1 MGNQWWLRAQDEV
14 FGPVTR
20 DNLLEWAQMG
30 RIQPGQDVSE
40 DGESWMPATE
50 VAFLDM
56 RWSIDIGDGTPRG
69 PFNKQAAQALLASGR
84 LPRGSRLVEVVP
96 ESAPVQEDAPAVT
109 AEKPVAITENP
120 QEPVIEPKAESSNE
134 VAELKRQLETLQAG
148 LRAAEARAADAE
160 QRVGEARREAKTAVK
175 AADVA
180 EARLAAIQ
188 AEAAQK
194 DADLAAAHA
203 AADKAREE
211 AEAAIAAVKKDAATA
226 IENALESA
234 RQQSGKAAAEL
245 AAKDDAL
252 AAKESE
258 IAAIQREAAAE
269 LAARE
274 TEHAAEIAARETELK
289 EKETALAEKDR
300 ALAAKDAALAEKDT
314 VLAEK
319 DSALNAAHREVSEAE
334 SMAKAAESD
343 LADLFSSVQANEAA
357 YENRIQSLSEEIKRL
372 PPTAQLAADAQAA
385 VYTLMKEE
393 ADELA
398 AALEAENR
406 EAEALR
412 QYRRQRTERLL
423 ARRQEILRRLGTD
436 ADDMTRRAL
445 KAHPEDPRTA
455 HLRQELDALRIL
467 QERSALEADRKIRDL
482 SAKLRESS
490 SEVKRLREQAADVTV
505 IYRQLQ
511 DAREKLS
518 AREKDLVEERQKS
531 EIERQQHAAAQQA
544 LLTRLSSLEMGMPG
558 ATNQSR
564 EARSVRLAPWMGLKK

>member
-40 DGESWMPATE
+40 DGENWKPATE
-50 VAFLDM
+50 IAFLDM

-84 LPRGSRLVEVVP
+84 LPRGSKLVEVVP
-96 ESAPVQEDAPAVT
+96 EPVDQKAEPEPAPQKDEPAAQAQSACVD
-109 AEKPVAITENP
+109 
-120 QEPVIEPKAESSNE
+120 EPKVASSNE
-134 VAELKRQLETLQAG
+134 IAELRQQLETLQAG
-148 LRAAEARAADAE
+148 LRAAEARAA
-160 QRVGEARREAKTAVK
+160 
-175 AADVA
+175 
-180 EARLAAIQ
+180 
-188 AEAAQK
+188 
-194 DADLAAAHA
+194 
-203 AADKAREE
+203 E
-211 AEAAIAAVKKDAATA
+211 AERRVD
-226 IENALESA
+226 EV
-234 RQQSGKAAAEL
+234 R
-245 AAKDDAL
+245 
-252 AAKESE
+252 
-258 IAAIQREAAAE
+258 REAAAE

-274 TEHAAEIAARETELK
+274 TEHAAKLAARETELK
-289 EKETALAEKDR
+289 KKETALAEKDAALAAKDTALAEKETALAEKD
-300 ALAAKDAALAEKDT
+300 
-314 VLAEK
+314 
-319 DSALNAAHREVSEAE
+319 SALTAAHREASEAE

-343 LADLFSSVQANEAA
+343 LADLFSSAQANEAA

-385 VYTLMKEE
+385 VYALMKEE

-406 EAEALR
+406 EAEAFR

-482 SAKLRESS
+482 SAKLRESV
-490 SEVKRLREQAADVTV
+490 SEVNRLRAQSVDVTV

>member
-40 DGESWMPATE
+40 DGENWKPATE
-50 VAFLDM
+50 IAFLDM

-84 LPRGSRLVEVVP
+84 LPRGSKLVEVVP
-96 ESAPVQEDAPAVT
+96 ELVDQKAEPEPAPQKDEPAAQSQSACVD
-109 AEKPVAITENP
+109 
-120 QEPVIEPKAESSNE
+120 EPKVASSNE
-134 VAELKRQLETLQAG
+134 IAELRQQLETLQAG
-148 LRAAEARAADAE
+148 LRAAEARAAEAE
-160 QRVGEARREAKTAVK
+160 RRVDEVRREA
-175 AADVA
+175 
-180 EARLAAIQ
+180 
-188 AEAAQK
+188 
-194 DADLAAAHA
+194 
-203 AADKAREE
+203 
-211 AEAAIAAVKKDAATA
+211 
-226 IENALESA
+226 
-234 RQQSGKAAAEL
+234 
-245 AAKDDAL
+245 
-252 AAKESE
+252 
-258 IAAIQREAAAE
+258 
-269 LAARE
+269 
-274 TEHAAEIAARETELK
+274 
-289 EKETALAEKDR
+289 
-300 ALAAKDAALAEKDT
+300 
-314 VLAEK
+314 
-319 DSALNAAHREVSEAE
+319 SEAE

-343 LADLFSSVQANEAA
+343 LADLFSSAQANEAA

-385 VYTLMKEE
+385 VYALMKEE

-406 EAEALR
+406 EAEAFR

-482 SAKLRESS
+482 SAKLRESV
-490 SEVKRLREQAADVTV
+490 SEVNRLRAQSVDVTV

-511 DAREKLS
+511 EAREKLS

>member
-40 DGESWMPATE
+40 DGENWKPATE
-50 VAFLDM
+50 IAFLDM

-84 LPRGSRLVEVVP
+84 LPRGSKLVEVVP
-96 ESAPVQEDAPAVT
+96 EPVDQKAEPEPAPQKDEPAAQAQSACVD
-109 AEKPVAITENP
+109 
-120 QEPVIEPKAESSNE
+120 EPKVASSNE
-134 VAELKRQLETLQAG
+134 IAELRQQLETLQAG
-148 LRAAEARAADAE
+148 LRAAEARAAEAE
-160 QRVGEARREAKTAVK
+160 RRVDEVRREA
-175 AADVA
+175 
-180 EARLAAIQ
+180 
-188 AEAAQK
+188 
-194 DADLAAAHA
+194 
-203 AADKAREE
+203 
-211 AEAAIAAVKKDAATA
+211 
-226 IENALESA
+226 
-234 RQQSGKAAAEL
+234 
-245 AAKDDAL
+245 
-252 AAKESE
+252 
-258 IAAIQREAAAE
+258 
-269 LAARE
+269 
-274 TEHAAEIAARETELK
+274 
-289 EKETALAEKDR
+289 
-300 ALAAKDAALAEKDT
+300 
-314 VLAEK
+314 
-319 DSALNAAHREVSEAE
+319 SEAE

-343 LADLFSSVQANEAA
+343 LADLFSSAQANEAA

-385 VYTLMKEE
+385 VYALMKEE

-406 EAEALR
+406 EAEAFR

-482 SAKLRESS
+482 SAKLRESV
-490 SEVKRLREQAADVTV
+490 SEVNRLRAQSVDVTV

-511 DAREKLS
+511 EAREKLS

-544 LLTRLSSLEMGMPG
+544 LLARLSSLEMGMPG

>member
-40 DGESWMPATE
+40 DGENWKPATE
-50 VAFLDM
+50 IAFLDM

-84 LPRGSRLVEVVP
+84 LPRGSKLVEVVP
-96 ESAPVQEDAPAVT
+96 EPVDQKAEPEPAPQKDEPAAQAQSACVD
-109 AEKPVAITENP
+109 
-120 QEPVIEPKAESSNE
+120 EPKVASSNE
-134 VAELKRQLETLQAG
+134 IAELRQQLETLQAG
-148 LRAAEARAADAE
+148 LRAAEARADEAE
-160 QRVGEARREAKTAVK
+160 RRVDEAR
-175 AADVA
+175 
-180 EARLAAIQ
+180 
-188 AEAAQK
+188 
-194 DADLAAAHA
+194 
-203 AADKAREE
+203 
-211 AEAAIAAVKKDAATA
+211 
-226 IENALESA
+226 
-234 RQQSGKAAAEL
+234 
-245 AAKDDAL
+245 
-252 AAKESE
+252 
-258 IAAIQREAAAE
+258 REAAAE

-274 TEHAAEIAARETELK
+274 TEHAAELAARETELK
-289 EKETALAEKDR
+289 KKETALAEKDAALAAKDTALAEKETALAEKD
-300 ALAAKDAALAEKDT
+300 
-314 VLAEK
+314 
-319 DSALNAAHREVSEAE
+319 SALTAAHREASEAE

-343 LADLFSSVQANEAA
+343 LADLFSSAQANEAA

-385 VYTLMKEE
+385 VYALMKEE

-406 EAEALR
+406 EAEAFR

-445 KAHPEDPRTA
+445 KAHPEDPRPA
-455 HLRQELDALRIL
+455 HQRQELDALRIL

-482 SAKLRESS
+482 SAKLRESV
-490 SEVKRLREQAADVTV
+490 SEVNRLRAQSVDVTV
-505 IYRQLQ
+505 INRQLQ
-511 DAREKLS
+511 EAREKLS

>member
-40 DGESWMPATE
+40 DGENWKPATE

-84 LPRGSRLVEVVP
+84 LPRGSKLVEVVP
-96 ESAPVQEDAPAVT
+96 EPVAQEEESAPAPRKD
-109 AEKPVAITENP
+109 EPVAEAKSAS
-120 QEPVIEPKAESSNE
+120 VAEEAKVASEASNE
-134 VAELKRQLETLQAG
+134 IAELRRQLETLQAG
-148 LRAAEARAADAE
+148 LRAAEARAAEAE
-160 QRVGEARREAKTAVK
+160 RRVDEVRREAKTAVK

-188 AEAAQK
+188 AESAQK
-194 DADLAAAHA
+194 DADLATAHA

-211 AEAAIAAVKKDAATA
+211 AEAAIATARTDAA
-226 IENALESA
+226 
-234 RQQSGKAAAEL
+234 AAA
-245 AAKDDAL
+245 AK
-252 AAKESE
+252 
-258 IAAIQREAAAE
+258 

-274 TEHAAEIAARETELK
+274 TEHAAEIAARETEVK
-289 EKETALAEKDR
+289 EKETALAEKDS
-300 ALAAKDAALAEKDT
+300 ALAAKDAALAEKDSALAAKDSA
-314 VLAEK
+314 LAEK
-319 DSALNAAHREVSEAE
+319 DSALNAAHQEVSEAE

-343 LADLFSSVQANEAA
+343 LADLFSSAQANEAA

-372 PPTAQLAADAQAA
+372 PPTAQLAANAQAA
-385 VYTLMKEE
+385 VYALMKEE

-445 KAHPEDPRTA
+445 KAHPEDPRTV
-455 HLRQELDALRIL
+455 HMRQELDALRIL

-482 SAKLRESS
+482 SAKLRESV
-490 SEVKRLREQAADVTV
+490 SEVNRLRAQSVDVTV

-511 DAREKLS
+511 EAREKLS

-544 LLTRLSSLEMGMPG
+544 LLTRLSSLEMGLPG

>member
-40 DGESWMPATE
+40 DGENWKPATE
-50 VAFLDM
+50 IAFLDM

-84 LPRGSRLVEVVP
+84 LPRGSKLVEVVP
-96 ESAPVQEDAPAVT
+96 EPVDQKAEPEPAPQKDEPAAQAQSACVD
-109 AEKPVAITENP
+109 
-120 QEPVIEPKAESSNE
+120 EPKVASSNE
-134 VAELKRQLETLQAG
+134 IAELRQQLETLQAG
-148 LRAAEARAADAE
+148 LRAAEARAAEAE
-160 QRVGEARREAKTAVK
+160 RRVDEVRREA
-175 AADVA
+175 
-180 EARLAAIQ
+180 
-188 AEAAQK
+188 
-194 DADLAAAHA
+194 
-203 AADKAREE
+203 
-211 AEAAIAAVKKDAATA
+211 
-226 IENALESA
+226 
-234 RQQSGKAAAEL
+234 
-245 AAKDDAL
+245 
-252 AAKESE
+252 
-258 IAAIQREAAAE
+258 
-269 LAARE
+269 
-274 TEHAAEIAARETELK
+274 
-289 EKETALAEKDR
+289 
-300 ALAAKDAALAEKDT
+300 
-314 VLAEK
+314 
-319 DSALNAAHREVSEAE
+319 SEAE

-343 LADLFSSVQANEAA
+343 LADLFSSAQANEAA

-385 VYTLMKEE
+385 VYALMKEE

-406 EAEALR
+406 EAEAFR

-436 ADDMTRRAL
+436 VDDMTRRAL

-455 HLRQELDALRIL
+455 HLRQELDALRVL
-467 QERSALEADRKIRDL
+467 QERSTLEADRRIREL
-482 SAKLRESS
+482 SSKLREST

>member
-40 DGESWMPATE
+40 DGENWKPATE
-50 VAFLDM
+50 IAFLDM

-84 LPRGSRLVEVVP
+84 LPRGSKLVEVVP
-96 ESAPVQEDAPAVT
+96 EPVDQKAEPEPAPQKDEPAAQAQSACVD
-109 AEKPVAITENP
+109 
-120 QEPVIEPKAESSNE
+120 EPKVASSNE
-134 VAELKRQLETLQAG
+134 IAELRQQLETLQAG
-148 LRAAEARAADAE
+148 LRAAEARAAEAE
-160 QRVGEARREAKTAVK
+160 RRVDEVRREA
-175 AADVA
+175 
-180 EARLAAIQ
+180 
-188 AEAAQK
+188 
-194 DADLAAAHA
+194 
-203 AADKAREE
+203 
-211 AEAAIAAVKKDAATA
+211 
-226 IENALESA
+226 
-234 RQQSGKAAAEL
+234 
-245 AAKDDAL
+245 
-252 AAKESE
+252 
-258 IAAIQREAAAE
+258 
-269 LAARE
+269 
-274 TEHAAEIAARETELK
+274 
-289 EKETALAEKDR
+289 
-300 ALAAKDAALAEKDT
+300 
-314 VLAEK
+314 
-319 DSALNAAHREVSEAE
+319 SEAE

-343 LADLFSSVQANEAA
+343 LADLFSSAQANEAA

-385 VYTLMKEE
+385 VYALMKEE

-406 EAEALR
+406 EAEAFR

-482 SAKLRESS
+482 SAKLRESV
-490 SEVKRLREQAADVTV
+490 SEVNRLRAQSVDVTV

-544 LLTRLSSLEMGMPG
+544 LLTRLASLEMGMPG

>member
-40 DGESWMPATE
+40 DGENWKPATE
-50 VAFLDM
+50 IAFLDM

-84 LPRGSRLVEVVP
+84 LPRGSKLVEVVP
-96 ESAPVQEDAPAVT
+96 EPVDQKAEPEPAPQKDEPAAQAQSACVD
-109 AEKPVAITENP
+109 
-120 QEPVIEPKAESSNE
+120 EPKVASSNE
-134 VAELKRQLETLQAG
+134 IAELRQQLETLQAG
-148 LRAAEARAADAE
+148 LRAAEARAAEAE
-160 QRVGEARREAKTAVK
+160 RRVDEARREAKTAVK

-188 AEAAQK
+188 AETAQK
-194 DADLAAAHA
+194 DAD
-203 AADKAREE
+203 
-211 AEAAIAAVKKDAATA
+211 
-226 IENALESA
+226 
-234 RQQSGKAAAEL
+234 
-245 AAKDDAL
+245 L

-289 EKETALAEKDR
+289 KKETALAEKDAALAAKDTALAEKETALAEKD
-300 ALAAKDAALAEKDT
+300 
-314 VLAEK
+314 
-319 DSALNAAHREVSEAE
+319 SALTAAHREASEAE

-343 LADLFSSVQANEAA
+343 LADLFSSAQANEAA

-385 VYTLMKEE
+385 VYALMKEE

-406 EAEALR
+406 EAEAFR

-436 ADDMTRRAL
+436 VDDMTRRAL

-455 HLRQELDALRIL
+455 HLRQELDALRVL
-467 QERSALEADRKIRDL
+467 QERSTLEADRRIREL
-482 SAKLRESS
+482 SSKLREST

>member
-40 DGESWMPATE
+40 DGENWKPATE
-50 VAFLDM
+50 IAFLDM

-84 LPRGSRLVEVVP
+84 LPRGSKLVEVVP
-96 ESAPVQEDAPAVT
+96 EPVDQKAEPEPAPQKDEPAAQAQSACVD
-109 AEKPVAITENP
+109 
-120 QEPVIEPKAESSNE
+120 EPKVASSNE
-134 VAELKRQLETLQAG
+134 IAELRQQLETLQAG
-148 LRAAEARAADAE
+148 LRAAEARAAEAE
-160 QRVGEARREAKTAVK
+160 RRVDEVRREA
-175 AADVA
+175 
-180 EARLAAIQ
+180 
-188 AEAAQK
+188 
-194 DADLAAAHA
+194 
-203 AADKAREE
+203 
-211 AEAAIAAVKKDAATA
+211 
-226 IENALESA
+226 
-234 RQQSGKAAAEL
+234 
-245 AAKDDAL
+245 
-252 AAKESE
+252 
-258 IAAIQREAAAE
+258 
-269 LAARE
+269 
-274 TEHAAEIAARETELK
+274 
-289 EKETALAEKDR
+289 
-300 ALAAKDAALAEKDT
+300 
-314 VLAEK
+314 
-319 DSALNAAHREVSEAE
+319 SEAE

-343 LADLFSSVQANEAA
+343 LADLFSSAQANEAA

-385 VYTLMKEE
+385 VYALMKEE

-406 EAEALR
+406 EAEAFR

-436 ADDMTRRAL
+436 VDDMTRRAL

-455 HLRQELDALRIL
+455 HLRQELDALRVL
-467 QERSALEADRKIRDL
+467 QERSTLEADRRIREL
-482 SAKLRESS
+482 SSKLREST
-490 SEVKRLREQAADVTV
+490 SEVNRLRAQSVDVTV

>member
-40 DGESWMPATE
+40 DGENWKPATE
-50 VAFLDM
+50 IAFLDM

-84 LPRGSRLVEVVP
+84 LPRGSKLVEVVP
-96 ESAPVQEDAPAVT
+96 EPVDQKAEPEPAPQKDEPAAQAQSACVD
-109 AEKPVAITENP
+109 
-120 QEPVIEPKAESSNE
+120 EPKVASSNE
-134 VAELKRQLETLQAG
+134 IAELRQQLETLQAG
-148 LRAAEARAADAE
+148 LRAAEARAA
-160 QRVGEARREAKTAVK
+160 
-175 AADVA
+175 
-180 EARLAAIQ
+180 
-188 AEAAQK
+188 
-194 DADLAAAHA
+194 
-203 AADKAREE
+203 E
-211 AEAAIAAVKKDAATA
+211 AERRVD
-226 IENALESA
+226 EV
-234 RQQSGKAAAEL
+234 R
-245 AAKDDAL
+245 
-252 AAKESE
+252 
-258 IAAIQREAAAE
+258 REAAAE

-274 TEHAAEIAARETELK
+274 TEHAAKLAARETELK
-289 EKETALAEKDR
+289 KKETALAEKDAALAAKDTALAEKETALAEKD
-300 ALAAKDAALAEKDT
+300 
-314 VLAEK
+314 
-319 DSALNAAHREVSEAE
+319 SALTAAQREASEAE

-343 LADLFSSVQANEAA
+343 LADLFSSAQAHEAA

-385 VYTLMKEE
+385 VYALMKEE

-406 EAEALR
+406 EAEAFR

-482 SAKLRESS
+482 SAKLRESV
-490 SEVKRLREQAADVTV
+490 SEVNRLRAQSVDVTV

>member
-40 DGESWMPATE
+40 DGENWKPATE
-50 VAFLDM
+50 IAFLDM

-84 LPRGSRLVEVVP
+84 LPRGSKLVEVVP
-96 ESAPVQEDAPAVT
+96 EPVDQKAEPEPAPQKDEPAAQAQSACVD
-109 AEKPVAITENP
+109 
-120 QEPVIEPKAESSNE
+120 EPKVASSNE
-134 VAELKRQLETLQAG
+134 IAELRQQLETLQAG
-148 LRAAEARAADAE
+148 LRAAEARAAEAE
-160 QRVGEARREAKTAVK
+160 RRVDEVRREA
-175 AADVA
+175 
-180 EARLAAIQ
+180 
-188 AEAAQK
+188 
-194 DADLAAAHA
+194 
-203 AADKAREE
+203 
-211 AEAAIAAVKKDAATA
+211 
-226 IENALESA
+226 
-234 RQQSGKAAAEL
+234 
-245 AAKDDAL
+245 
-252 AAKESE
+252 
-258 IAAIQREAAAE
+258 
-269 LAARE
+269 
-274 TEHAAEIAARETELK
+274 
-289 EKETALAEKDR
+289 
-300 ALAAKDAALAEKDT
+300 
-314 VLAEK
+314 
-319 DSALNAAHREVSEAE
+319 SEAE

-343 LADLFSSVQANEAA
+343 LADLFSSAQANEAA

-385 VYTLMKEE
+385 VYALMKEE

-406 EAEALR
+406 EAEAFR

-482 SAKLRESS
+482 SAKLRESV
-490 SEVKRLREQAADVTV
+490 SEVNRLRAQSVDVTV

-511 DAREKLS
+511 EAREKLS

>member
-20 DNLLEWAQMG
+20 DNLLEWARMG

-40 DGESWMPATE
+40 DGENWVSATE
-50 VAFLDM
+50 IPFLDM

-84 LPRGSRLVEVVP
+84 LPRGSKLVEVVP
-96 ESAPVQEDAPAVT
+96 EPAAQEIASAPQKD
-109 AEKPVAITENP
+109 
-120 QEPVIEPKAESSNE
+120 ES
-134 VAELKRQLETLQAG
+134 VAEVQSASAAQAEPSDEVTELRRQLETLQAG
-148 LRAAEARAADAE
+148 LRAAEARASEAE
-160 QRVGEARREAKTAVK
+160 QRVAEAKREAKMAVK

-188 AEAAQK
+188 AEASQK
-194 DADLAAAHA
+194 DADLASAHA

-211 AEAAIAAVKKDAATA
+211 ASAAIASARTDAA
-226 IENALESA
+226 
-234 RQQSGKAAAEL
+234 AAVAKLAERETEYAEEL
-245 AAKDDAL
+245 AV
-252 AAKESE
+252 
-258 IAAIQREAAAE
+258 
-269 LAARE
+269 RE
-274 TEHAAEIAARETELK
+274 TEHAAEIAARESELK
-289 EKETALAEKDR
+289 KKESALAEKEE
-300 ALAAKDAALAEKDT
+300 ALAAKDAALAEKDNA
-314 VLAEK
+314 LAEK
-319 DSALNAAHREVSEAE
+319 DNALTAAHREVTEAE

-343 LADLFSSVQANEAA
+343 LADLFTTAQANEAA
-357 YENRIQSLSEEIKRL
+357 YENRIKSLSEEIRRL
-372 PPTAQLAADAQAA
+372 PPTAELAANAQAA
-385 VYTLMKEE
+385 VYALMKEE

-398 AALEAENR
+398 AALEAENQ

-423 ARRQEILRRLGTD
+423 ARRQEILRRIGTD
-436 ADDMTRRAL
+436 PEDMTRRAL

-490 SEVKRLREQAADVTV
+490 SELNRLRQQAVDVTV

-511 DAREKLS
+511 EVREKLT
-518 AREKDLVEERQKS
+518 AREKDLMEERQKS

-544 LLTRLSSLEMGMPG
+544 LLTRLSNLEMGMPG
-558 ATNQSR
+558 TTNQSR

>member
-40 DGESWMPATE
+40 DGENWKPATE
-50 VAFLDM
+50 IAFLDM

-84 LPRGSRLVEVVP
+84 LPRGSKLVEVVP
-96 ESAPVQEDAPAVT
+96 EPVDQKAEPEPAPQKDEPAAQAQSACVD
-109 AEKPVAITENP
+109 
-120 QEPVIEPKAESSNE
+120 EPKVASSNE
-134 VAELKRQLETLQAG
+134 IAELRQQLETLQAG
-148 LRAAEARAADAE
+148 LRAAEARAAEAE
-160 QRVGEARREAKTAVK
+160 RRVDEVRREA
-175 AADVA
+175 
-180 EARLAAIQ
+180 
-188 AEAAQK
+188 
-194 DADLAAAHA
+194 
-203 AADKAREE
+203 
-211 AEAAIAAVKKDAATA
+211 
-226 IENALESA
+226 
-234 RQQSGKAAAEL
+234 
-245 AAKDDAL
+245 
-252 AAKESE
+252 
-258 IAAIQREAAAE
+258 
-269 LAARE
+269 
-274 TEHAAEIAARETELK
+274 
-289 EKETALAEKDR
+289 
-300 ALAAKDAALAEKDT
+300 
-314 VLAEK
+314 
-319 DSALNAAHREVSEAE
+319 SEAE

-343 LADLFSSVQANEAA
+343 LADLFSSAQANEAA

-385 VYTLMKEE
+385 VYALMKEE

-406 EAEALR
+406 EAEAFR

-436 ADDMTRRAL
+436 VDDMTRRAL

-482 SAKLRESS
+482 SAKLRESV
-490 SEVKRLREQAADVTV
+490 SEVNRLRAQSVDVTV

>member
-40 DGESWMPATE
+40 DGENWKPATE
-50 VAFLDM
+50 IAFLDM

-84 LPRGSRLVEVVP
+84 LPRGSKLVEVVP
-96 ESAPVQEDAPAVT
+96 EPVDQKAEPEPAPQKDESAAQSQSACVD
-109 AEKPVAITENP
+109 
-120 QEPVIEPKAESSNE
+120 EPKVASSNE
-134 VAELKRQLETLQAG
+134 IAELRQQLETLQAG
-148 LRAAEARAADAE
+148 LRAAEARAAEAE
-160 QRVGEARREAKTAVK
+160 RRVDEVRREA
-175 AADVA
+175 
-180 EARLAAIQ
+180 
-188 AEAAQK
+188 
-194 DADLAAAHA
+194 
-203 AADKAREE
+203 
-211 AEAAIAAVKKDAATA
+211 
-226 IENALESA
+226 
-234 RQQSGKAAAEL
+234 
-245 AAKDDAL
+245 
-252 AAKESE
+252 
-258 IAAIQREAAAE
+258 
-269 LAARE
+269 
-274 TEHAAEIAARETELK
+274 
-289 EKETALAEKDR
+289 
-300 ALAAKDAALAEKDT
+300 
-314 VLAEK
+314 
-319 DSALNAAHREVSEAE
+319 SEAE

-343 LADLFSSVQANEAA
+343 LADLFSSAQANEAA

-385 VYTLMKEE
+385 VYALMKEE

-406 EAEALR
+406 EAEAFR

-482 SAKLRESS
+482 SAKLRESV
-490 SEVKRLREQAADVTV
+490 SEVNRLRAQSVDVTV